1 MSIKTSAGF
10 QDSGTTDESCTVDVK
25 ADSSSEPHFG
35 RSGFVNTSGG
45 PEGWLVATDKTTK
58 HD

>member
-1 MSIKTSAGF
+1 MK
-10 QDSGTTDESCTVDVK
+10 DESCTVDVK

-45 PEGWLVATDKTTK
+45 PEGWLVATDETTK